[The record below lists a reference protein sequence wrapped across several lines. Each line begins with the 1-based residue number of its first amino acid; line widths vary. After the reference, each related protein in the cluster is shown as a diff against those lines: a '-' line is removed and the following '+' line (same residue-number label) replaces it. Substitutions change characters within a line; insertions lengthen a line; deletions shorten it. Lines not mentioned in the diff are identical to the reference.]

1 LRTSIALCACLALV
15 AAPAAAQQAFYP
27 AKHQSKATQEKDRGH
42 CDEWAVK
49 QSGFNPAYAYAPQK
63 KTGAVAKGALIGG
76 GIGGVAGSFNANAG
90 KGLLGGAAV
99 GGLIGGV
106 KQHNENK
113 KAQKEHDAK
122 QASYDNAFSACM
134 KGRGYTTA
142 EPAT

>member
-1 LRTSIALCACLALV
+1 MRTSIALCACLALV

-76 GIGGVAGSFNANAG
+76 
-90 KGLLGGAAV
+90 
-99 GGLIGGV
+99 V

>member
-63 KTGAVAKGALIGG
+63 KTGAVAKGAYEAGALSVIAERGLDCRLIRCGVRSLPE
-76 GIGGVAGSFNANAG
+76 GISGSQTFMHTVHSLSPDALCATATSALE
-90 KGLLGGAAV
+90 GL
-99 GGLIGGV
+99 
-106 KQHNENK
+106 
-113 KAQKEHDAK
+113 
-122 QASYDNAFSACM
+122 
-134 KGRGYTTA
+134 GRGARTQA
-142 EPAT
+142 N